1 MAPMSRARLAGTTLA
16 VVLFLGGTANC
27 GASLTVPLD
36 DGGRSSDGGRDA
48 VLSAP
53 DSQAG
58 ETILHLVGGETV
70 HGALTS
76 IYDHSAFWDA
86 STRTTYGI
94 FDEARFHPYPQDES
108 VRFFGSQEIA
118 SIENLRAAPSP
129 VFVDFLRRQGIV
141 LKRPPL
147 DGVSFVIE
155 GNEGYHLQEDGYGN
169 FAWDLVKTFE
179 DGSRFKNAGAENA
192 DYATWNEPVYLPT
205 DGIVIELVRDAPDNR
220 PGSYPKDA
228 VNNMIGVYLGG
239 HYYVYILHFRQG
251 SIPAEIS
258 IGTHLSEG
266 AYLGRVGNSGVTLEP
281 HVHTTLLY
289 YTLDVAEPRTWSI
302 PGEFANVYVADTA
315 NGPGLKKAYAVP
327 ATGAYISRTPF

>member
-1 MAPMSRARLAGTTLA
+1 MSYVRTGVTTLA
-16 VVLFLGGTANC
+16 VALFLGGAAHCSASMTETSDATAD
-27 GASLTVPLD
+27 ASRA
-36 DGGRSSDGGRDA
+36 DGNAQARKDA
-48 VLSAP
+48 GVDPATP
-53 DSQAG
+53 D
-58 ETILHLVGGETV
+58 TILHLHGGATV
-70 HGALTS
+70 QGALTS

-86 STRTTYGI
+86 STRKTYGI
-94 FDEARFHPYPQDES
+94 FDASRFRPYPQDES
-108 VRFFGSQEIA
+108 IRFFGSQEIE
-118 SIENLRAAPSP
+118 SIENVGLLPAPA
-129 VFVDFLRRQGIV
+129 FVSFLRREGIV
-141 LKRPPL
+141 LARPPL

-169 FAWDLVKTFE
+169 FAWDLVKMFP
-179 DGSRFKNAGAENA
+179 DGARFKNAGEENA

-239 HYYVYILHFRQG
+239 HYYVYILHFRQN

-266 AYLGRVGNSGVTLEP
+266 AYLGRAGNSGVTLEP

-302 PGEFANVYVADTA
+302 PGEFANVYLADKA
-315 NGPGLKKAYAVP
+315 SGPAVKKAYAVP
-327 ATGAYISRTPF
+327 ATGAYISHTPF